1 MGKPLK
7 ILLVSPEI
15 QPFAKTGGLADMCAS
30 LAKSL
35 HSLGHDVRLFM
46 PKYKQADEKKFSL
59 QSLPVKLSIPVG
71 EKNIAGEIFSGKLE
85 DGAPVYFLGND
96 FYFNRNSLY
105 GDEDEVFTDNAER
118 FIFFCRAVLEFCKS
132 LAFQP
137 DVVHCNE
144 WQCGLIPVYL
154 KTLYSHDAFYKSART
169 VFSIHNLGYQGNFK
183 AETLDIARLPEE
195 VFTPEKAEYYGE
207 FSFLKAA
214 LVYSDSLTTV
224 SPSYSKEILTK
235 EYGFGMEGVLKKR
248 ENDLHGILNGVDYLE
263 WSPEKDPLIAKTYEP
278 SDLDGKEACRSALL
292 KRFSSTSGNKQPVLC
307 MVSRLSYQKGVDLVI
322 EALPSLLKTGLKF
335 VVLGIGEHRYEN
347 ELQKLSVRYPGN
359 CLCLFKF
366 DERLAHEIIAGSDMI
381 LIPSRYEPCGL
392 TQIYGMKY
400 GTIPIGRAVGGLK
413 DSIEEF
419 DLKTGQ
425 GTGFKFD
432 AFDLDAFLAAIKR
445 ALSAFKNQKSWNRLT
460 LNGMQRDFSWNQ
472 SALAYVR
479 LYENLLN
486 K

>member
-1 MGKPLK
+1 
-7 ILLVSPEI
+7 
-15 QPFAKTGGLADMCAS
+15 MCAS

-46 PKYKQADEKKFSL
+46 PKYKQVEGEKFSL
-59 QSLPVKLSIPVG
+59 QPLPIKLSIPVG
-71 EKNIAGEIFSGKLE
+71 EKNKTGEIFSGTLE
-85 DGAPVYFLGND
+85 DGTPVYFLGND

-118 FIFFCRAVLEFCKS
+118 FIFYSRAALEFCKA
-132 LAFQP
+132 LPFQP

-154 KTLYSHDAFYKSART
+154 KTLYSQDAFYKTTRT

-183 AETLDIARLPEE
+183 AETLALARLPEE
-195 VFTPEKAEYYGE
+195 VFTPGGAEYYGE

-224 SPSYSKEILTK
+224 SPSYSEEILTK
-235 EYGFGMEGVLKKR
+235 EYGFGMEGVLKDRKK
-248 ENDLHGILNGVDYLE
+248 DLYGILNGVDYQE
-263 WSPEKDPLIAKTYEP
+263 WSPEKDSLITKTYGP
-278 SDLDGKEACRSALL
+278 SNQDGKELCRSSLL
-292 KRFSSTSGNKQPVLC
+292 RRFSSTFDNKQPILC
-307 MVSRLSYQKGVDLVI
+307 MISRLSHQKGVDLVI
-322 EALPSLLKTGLKF
+322 EALPTLLESGLKF

-347 ELQKLSVRYPGN
+347 ELQKLSVRYPEN

-366 DERLAHEIIAGSDMI
+366 DERLAHEIVAGSDMI

-400 GTIPIGRAVGGLK
+400 GTIPIGRAVGGLN

-419 DLKTGQ
+419 DQTTEQ

-432 AFDLDAFLAAIKR
+432 EFNLSEFLSAIKR
-445 ALSAFKNQKSWNRLT
+445 ALFVFKNREPWKRLT
-460 LNGMQRDFSWNQ
+460 RNGMQKDFSWDR
-472 SALAYVR
+472 SALEYVR
-479 LYENLLN
+479 LYENLIR